1 MSWTDVAEVDV
12 LKLATGQAT
21 SIYTTTPL
29 PPYAALYTAAPTDSS
44 AGTEVTGS
52 SYVRVNTTGSWGTPA
67 AGSVSNT
74 AAITWAAVTTTGYT
88 VLAVATTSASSAGS
102 ILRYAS
108 TSSTAMAVGDQANM
122 AIGAFVLTQ
131 D

>member
-21 SIYTTTPL
+21 SIWTTTPL
-29 PPYAALYTAAPTDSS
+29 PPYAALYTAAPTESA
-44 AGTEVTGS
+44 AGTEVSGS
-52 SYVRVNTTGSWGTPA
+52 SYVRVNTTGSWGTPS

-102 ILRYAS
+102 ILRYAT

>member
-21 SIYTTTPL
+21 SIYTTTPIA
-29 PPYAALYTAAPTDSS
+29 PYAALYTAAPTDSA

-52 SYVRVNTTGSWGTPA
+52 SYARVNSSGSWGTPA
-67 AGSVSNT
+67 AGSVSNS
-74 AAITWAAVTTTGYT
+74 AAITWAAATTTGYT
-88 VLAVATTSASSAGS
+88 VLAVALTSASTAGS
-102 ILRYAS
+102 ITRYA
-108 TSSTAMAVGDQANM
+108 TVTSTAIAVGDQANM